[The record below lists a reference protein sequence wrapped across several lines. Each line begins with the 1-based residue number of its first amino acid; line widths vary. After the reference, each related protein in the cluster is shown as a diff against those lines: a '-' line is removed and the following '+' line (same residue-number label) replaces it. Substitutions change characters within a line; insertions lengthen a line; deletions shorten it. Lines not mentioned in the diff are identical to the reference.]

1 MTVGKLIK
9 ELTQYPRRATVET
22 LVDGS
27 LIRKYAQMNHLIGI
41 RCDLRVSGLT
51 TFLERP
57 IRRVVTLV
65 IEKELEGK

>member
-1 MTVGKLIK
+1 MTVEKLIK
-9 ELTQYPRRATVET
+9 ELEQWPRRATVET

-27 LIRKYAQMNHLIGI
+27 LIRKYAQNHLIGI

-65 IEKELEGK
+65 IEKEME

>member
-1 MTVGKLIK
+1 MTVEKLIK
-9 ELTQYPRRATVET
+9 ELKQWPRRATVET

-27 LIRKYAQMNHLIGI
+27 LIRKHAKMNHLIGI

-51 TFLERP
+51 TFLKRP

-65 IEKELEGK
+65 IEKEVE